1 MKIRTKLALTLI
13 ILQVFG
19 ITAISS
25 FSILFIRAYLLQDG
39 IDTLKADTEWI
50 VKDLQFTEIS
60 DDFLAQTDQIIAK
73 LNEVSGYDFRVYDV
87 DGNFITATDDAIEH
101 DNLAYQMKH
110 LVLESE
116 VNRFV
121 YNQADSAKLY
131 SYIYLGNNPKELQFF
146 ELSKNKEDFYAI
158 IATIRWIIYSG
169 MFISIGI
176 VIVVGLVLARSISK
190 PILKLNEAA
199 LTIADGNTYKPTD
212 INRNDEI
219 GTLANSI
226 NKMAAH
232 LSEDNER
239 LAALN
244 LRQRQFFG
252 DITHEVRN
260 PLQALLTGFDMLEL
274 DLPAEK
280 KATTMEMA
288 RAQVSR
294 IRQLFDDL
302 GTLAR
307 LDEDPNFIQKEEM
320 DLVPMVRNLAE
331 IYQPLAKDKGLDF
344 ELNIPE
350 QAVVIADQRKA
361 EQVLDNLISNAVKY
375 TQKGSVTVSIK
386 PLIADNAGNKG
397 KQAQIS
403 VSDTGSGIE
412 MHHLSHLFERFYR
425 TDKARSRDLG
435 GTGLGLSIVKS
446 ILELHQST
454 INVESEVGKG
464 SKFWFEL

>member
-13 ILQVFG
+13 LLQVFG

-50 VKDLQFTEIS
+50 VKDLQFSATE
-60 DDFLAQTDQIIAK
+60 DDFLKETDEIISK

-87 DGNFITATDDAIEH
+87 DGNFITATDDAILH
-101 DNLAYQMKH
+101 DDLPYQMKH

-116 VNRFV
+116 SKRLV
-121 YNQADSAKLY
+121 YNQPDSAKLY
-131 SYIYLGNNPKELQFF
+131 SYIYLATNPKELQFF
-146 ELSKNKEDFYAI
+146 ELSKDKEDFYAL

-176 VIVVGLVLARSISK
+176 VIIVGFVLARSISE
-190 PILKLNEAA
+190 PILKLNESA
-199 LTIADGNTYKPTD
+199 LNIADGNTYKAVD
-212 INRNDEI
+212 VQRNDEI

-274 DLPAEK
+274 DLPVEK
-280 KATTMEMA
+280 KAMTMEMA

-307 LDEDPNFIQKEEM
+307 LDEDPNFIQKEEI
-320 DLVPMVRNLAE
+320 DLVPVLKNLTG
-331 IYQPLAKDKGLDF
+331 IYSPLAKEKGLTITLTAPD
-344 ELNIPE
+344 NI
-350 QAVVIADQRKA
+350 AVIADKRKI
-361 EQVLDNLISNAVKY
+361 EQVMDNLISNAVKY
-375 TQKGSVTVSIK
+375 TQSGKIEIEVTEVEAANKDRKGVQV
-386 PLIADNAGNKG
+386 A
-397 KQAQIS
+397 
-403 VSDTGSGIE
+403 VSDTGLGID

-464 SKFWFEL
+464 SRFWFVL

>member
-13 ILQVFG
+13 LLQVFG

-50 VKDLQFTEIS
+50 VKDLQFESLADNYLSDTDEI
-60 DDFLAQTDQIIAK
+60 IIK

-87 DGNFITATDDAIEH
+87 DGNFITATDDDLEH
-101 DNLAYQMKH
+101 DDLAYQMKH
-110 LVLESE
+110 LVIESE
-116 VNRFV
+116 SNRLV

-158 IATIRWIIYSG
+158 IATIRWIIYLG

-176 VIVVGLVLARSISK
+176 VTIVGFVLARSISE
-190 PILKLNEAA
+190 PILKLNESA
-199 LTIADGNTYKPTD
+199 LNIADGNTYKAVD
-212 INRNDEI
+212 VKRNDEI

-226 NKMAAH
+226 NKMASH

-260 PLQALLTGFDMLEL
+260 PLQALLTGFDILEL

-280 KATTMEMA
+280 KATTMEMS

-302 GTLAR
+302 GILAR
-307 LDEDPNFIQKEEM
+307 LDEDPNFIQKEEI
-320 DLVPMVRNLAE
+320 DLVPIIQNLVG
-331 IYQPLAKDKGLDF
+331 IYQPLAKEKGLTLA
-344 ELNIPE
+344 LNIPE
-350 QAVVIADQRKA
+350 NAKVIADQRKI

-375 TQKGSVTVSIK
+375 TQKGKIDVSVTNLSDKLEVGQGVEVSI
-386 PLIADNAGNKG
+386 
-397 KQAQIS
+397 
-403 VSDTGSGIE
+403 SDTGTGIDV
-412 MHHLSHLFERFYR
+412 HHLSHLFERFYR
-425 TDKARSRDLG
+425 TDKARSRNLG

-464 SKFWFEL
+464 SRFWFTI

>member
-50 VKDLQFTEIS
+50 VKDLEFADIS
-60 DDFLAQTDQIIAK
+60 DDFLPKTDEIISK

-87 DGNFITATDDAIEH
+87 DGNFITATDDDIEH

-116 VNRFV
+116 NNRFV

-307 LDEDPNFIQKEEM
+307 LDEDPNFIQKEEI
-320 DLVPMVRNLAE
+320 DLVPIVKNLAE

-344 ELNIPE
+344 EINIPE
-350 QAVVIADQRKA
+350 QALVIADQRKA

-375 TQKGSVTVSIK
+375 TQKGRVTVTIK
-386 PLIADNAGNKG
+386 ALISDNGGKEG
-397 KQAQIS
+397 KQAQVS
-403 VSDTGSGIE
+403 VSDTGTGIE

>member
-1 MKIRTKLALTLI
+1 
-13 ILQVFG
+13 
-19 ITAISS
+19 
-25 FSILFIRAYLLQDG
+25 
-39 IDTLKADTEWI
+39 
-50 VKDLQFTEIS
+50 
-60 DDFLAQTDQIIAK
+60 
-73 LNEVSGYDFRVYDV
+73 
-87 DGNFITATDDAIEH
+87 
-101 DNLAYQMKH
+101 
-110 LVLESE
+110 
-116 VNRFV
+116 
-121 YNQADSAKLY
+121 
-131 SYIYLGNNPKELQFF
+131 LGTNPKELQFF
-146 ELSKNKEDFYAI
+146 ELSKDKEDFYAL

-176 VIVVGLVLARSISK
+176 VIIVGFVLARSISE
-190 PILKLNEAA
+190 PILKLNESA
-199 LTIADGNTYKPTD
+199 LNIADGNTYKAVD
-212 INRNDEI
+212 VKRNDEI

-280 KATTMEMA
+280 KAMTMEMA

-307 LDEDPNFIQKEEM
+307 LDEDPNFIQKEEV
-320 DLVPMVRNLAE
+320 DLVPILKNLTG
-331 IYQPLAKDKGLDF
+331 IYSPLAKEKGLSIQLTAP
-344 ELNIPE
+344 ENI
-350 QAVVIADQRKA
+350 AVIADKRKI
-361 EQVLDNLISNAVKY
+361 EQVMDNLISNAVKY
-375 TQKGSVTVSIK
+375 TQSGYIEIEVTEVEAVNKDRKGVQV
-386 PLIADNAGNKG
+386 A
-397 KQAQIS
+397 
-403 VSDTGSGIE
+403 VSDTGLGID

-464 SKFWFEL
+464 SRFWFVL